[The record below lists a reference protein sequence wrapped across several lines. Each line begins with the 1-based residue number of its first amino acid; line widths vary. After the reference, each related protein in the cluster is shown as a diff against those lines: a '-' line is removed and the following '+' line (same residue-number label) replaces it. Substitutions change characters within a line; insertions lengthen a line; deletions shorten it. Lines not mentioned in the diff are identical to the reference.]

1 MKLGDSI
8 LTYNNEKWT
17 CESPQNQMPVEQKQ
31 SLVDLK
37 KSMDL
42 YFPYIKEES
51 LKENKKK
58 LYETLEIRLKN

>member
-31 SLVDLK
+31 SLVERNLN
-37 KSMDL
+37 L
-42 YFPYIKEES
+42 
-51 LKENKKK
+51 LAENKVLQHK
-58 LYETLEIRLKN
+58 LDLALDMVNLS